1 MNVGGA
7 GGAMNVEGAGGGVDV
22 DGAGGDA
29 DAARAAS
36 TTWPMRSRYI
46 SCHAR
51 ANGSIF
57 SMSAIKIL
65 DS

>member
-1 MNVGGA
+1 MNGDGA
-7 GGAMNVEGAGGGVDV
+7 GIDMNV

-29 DAARAAS
+29 DAARAAITS
-36 TTWPMRSRYI
+36 WPMRSRYI